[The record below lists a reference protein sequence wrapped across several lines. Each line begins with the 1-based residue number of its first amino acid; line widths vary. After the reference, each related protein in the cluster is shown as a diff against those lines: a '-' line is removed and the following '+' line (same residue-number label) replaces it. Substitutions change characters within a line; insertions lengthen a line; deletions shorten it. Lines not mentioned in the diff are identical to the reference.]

1 MKKLLIISILFLGIH
16 PIFGMQLIDKTPIK
30 IIDNLIFIEVK
41 INDNS
46 QSWNFMF
53 DSGAGVTAIDQS
65 LEDKLDLTYSG
76 ETKIGTA
83 GKSLVSKTSINNQ
96 LSIGEET
103 ELKDLTFYLMD
114 LSHLSEYLKTN
125 VDGIL
130 GLDLLNQLVVE
141 TNIDAMEMRF
151 FSPAK
156 YEYSGNSI
164 PLQIISLE
172 SGHFGLPVSVTPKKS
187 KESLSMILKIDT
199 GAANH
204 ITLHNN
210 AITEFDLLDP
220 QKKYKSRKGF
230 SIDSTIT
237 NNLRGKIRSAELATK
252 EWRNLPVVF
261 EIDPLNEISERQGDG
276 LIGQALLLD
285 FNMTYHLDQE
295 VIYFEKRK

>member
-1 MKKLLIISILFLGIH
+1 MKKLLIISILILSIH
-16 PIFGMQLIDKTPIK
+16 PIFGMQIIDKTPIQIVK
-30 IIDNLIFIEVK
+30 NLIFIEVK

-53 DSGAGVTAIDQS
+53 DSGAGVTAIDQR
-65 LEDKLDLTYSG
+65 LEDKIDLSYSG

-83 GKSLVSKTSINNQ
+83 GKPLVSKTSKNNH
-96 LSIGEET
+96 LSIGEDS
-103 ELKDLTFYLMD
+103 ELNDITFYLMD

-151 FSPAK
+151 FSPAN
-156 YEYSGNSI
+156 YEYSGNSR
-164 PLQIISLE
+164 PLKIINLE

-204 ITLHNN
+204 ITLHNQV
-210 AITEFDLLDP
+210 ITKYDLLDP

-237 NNLRGKIRSAELATK
+237 NNLRGKIRSAELGTK
-252 EWRNLPVVF
+252 EWRNIPVVF
-261 EIDPLNEISERQGDG
+261 EVDPLNEISERIGDG

-295 VIYFEKRK
+295 VVYLEKRE